1 MITISYSGAH
11 KLNDALRIASTKWI
25 LPVIKPFFFA
35 SLVAAKRHS
44 VFVTWHLA
52 FRTNLQPS
60 CHIYEAEFLW
70 EQDRCK
76 QSAVVLRLAW
86 RHKPPPT
93 DQKGEWRLPILGHEK
108 VYFQASFHSKGSP
121 PYSFSYVT
129 FHSVVRHLQSLA
141 TTRPHVLCSHVK
153 ISHQVWL
160 TFCPEHPLVF
170 KVVAAL
176 ASQAATCWDYWTS
189 LMCGL

>member
-1 MITISYSGAH
+1 MFSWTLHTAGRAKLQRPRVDEKGWCPLRCHKGALHNCTLHMITISYSGAH

-129 FHSVVRHLQSLA
+129 FHSVVRHLQSL
-141 TTRPHVLCSHVK
+141 
-153 ISHQVWL
+153 
-160 TFCPEHPLVF
+160 EHMR
-170 KVVAAL
+170 K
-176 ASQAATCWDYWTS
+176 CHN
-189 LMCGL
+189 